1 MGNKKKIILFYVL
14 MFAVLGWFIIAEA
27 VYPSERTKV
36 SSQKSLTY
44 HETFTWEKAD
54 GSRQKISVP
63 GKYEVAENETMVITT
78 KLPEDYVQ
86 TSFAIR
92 SSLQDVKF
100 YVDGKLRSEYNT
112 KKTRVFGK
120 NSASRYVFCPTSERD
135 AGKILRIELTTHTKK
150 YSGVVNF
157 VYCGDKGDIWA
168 CIFNAYGMETIV
180 AFFLFFVGIVTII
193 FSIALGIA
201 YRTRLDMEYLGW
213 CILMGAAWMLGE
225 SKLRQLWVPNTSVLS
240 VVCFLVILL
249 CPVPVLFYMDSVQK
263 QRYTRIYRV
272 IECLAV
278 VDFVVCTLLHITGI
292 KDFIET
298 LPFSQMLLVVT
309 FITVCITFGID
320 IFRKQAREYGL
331 TLIGMVIAM
340 LAVVMEVIS
349 IYYVVVVSGIFI
361 GIGMMVL
368 LFANIVRTMQSVRD
382 MEIQKKRIE
391 KENYDHLTGLPMRS
405 RGEAMMAEL
414 IKEFDGCL
422 VFCDMDNLK
431 KINDIYGHKAG
442 DRALGCLGML
452 LKNVGEP
459 SVACRL
465 GGDEFLLFL
474 PEATKDLAQ
483 ERVKQ
488 LFAQFI
494 EKKDEDVEMHA
505 ASLSAG
511 LCMCSR
517 GGNFEEYYNCADK
530 ALYYVKQNGKG
541 SYFFYEQMKADDI
554 SVQRM
559 GKDLEV
565 VAHALQESGSY
576 SGALD
581 LDYRDFAKI
590 YEYMNSLGARCS
602 HTCYLVMVTV
612 DGFQEQMMYNEE
624 MEEAL
629 ECMETSIR
637 QKIRKVDICTR
648 YSSMQYLIILFEPQ
662 ESQIPN
668 VMERIF
674 DQYYKMYNENDYK
687 PRYEYMAMLTHKKN
701 TSC

>member
-1 MGNKKKIILFYVL
+1 MGV
-14 MFAVLGWFIIAEA
+14 
-27 VYPSERTKV
+27 
-36 SSQKSLTY
+36 
-44 HETFTWEKAD
+44 D
-54 GSRQKISVP
+54 
-63 GKYEVAENETMVITT
+63 ETMVLVTR
-78 KLPEDYVQ
+78 LPDDFTQ

-92 SSLQDVKF
+92 SSLQDVRF
-100 YVDGKLRSEYNT
+100 YVDGELRSEYNT
-112 KKTRVFGK
+112 DKTRLNGK
-120 NSASRYVFCPTSERD
+120 NSASRYVFCPTSEKD
-135 AGKILRIELTTHTKK
+135 AGKMLQIELTTHTDN
-150 YSGVVNF
+150 YSGVVNT

-168 CIFNAYGMETIV
+168 SIFHDYGLETII
-180 AFFLFFVGIVTII
+180 AFFLLFVGLVTII
-193 FSIALGIA
+193 FSVALGIA
-201 YRTRLDMEYLGW
+201 YHTRFDMEYLGW

-225 SKLRQLWVPNTSVLS
+225 SKLRQLWISNVSILS
-240 VVCFLVILL
+240 AVCFLVILL
-249 CPVPVLFYMDSVQK
+249 CPVPVLIYMDSVQK
-263 QRYTRIYRV
+263 KRYTRMYHAIGYA
-272 IECLAV
+272 AV
-278 VDFVVCTLLHITGI
+278 ADFVVCTLLHLAGV

-298 LPFSQMLLVVT
+298 LPVSQGILVIT
-309 FITVCITFGID
+309 FLTVCITFGID
-320 IFRKQAREYGL
+320 FFRKRAGEYGL
-331 TLIGMVIAM
+331 TLIGMLIAM
-340 LAVVMEVIS
+340 MAVVVEVVS
-349 IYYVVVVSGIFI
+349 TYYVVVLSGIFT
-361 GIGMMVL
+361 GIGMLVL
-368 LFANIVRTMQSVRD
+368 LFANIVRTVQSVRD

-405 RGEAMMAEL
+405 RGEAMIADL
-414 IKEFDGCL
+414 IMEQDGCL

-442 DRALGCLGML
+442 DRALGCLGTL
-452 LKNVGEP
+452 LKDVGEP

-474 PEATKDLAQ
+474 PEATKDQAQ
-483 ERVKQ
+483 ERIKQ

-517 GGNFEEYYNCADK
+517 GGNFEEYYNSADK

-541 SYFFYEQMKADDI
+541 SYFFYEQMKEDDI

-565 VAHALQESGSY
+565 VAHALKESGSY

-612 DGFQEQMMYNEE
+612 DGLQEQMMYNEE

-629 ECMETSIR
+629 GCMEASIR

-662 ESQIPN
+662 ESQIPY

-674 DQYYKMYNENDYK
+674 EQYYKMYNENNYK
-687 PRYEYMAMLTHKKN
+687 PRYEYMSMLTHK
-701 TSC
+701 

>member
-1 MGNKKKIILFYVL
+1 
-14 MFAVLGWFIIAEA
+14 
-27 VYPSERTKV
+27 
-36 SSQKSLTY
+36 
-44 HETFTWEKAD
+44 
-54 GSRQKISVP
+54 
-63 GKYEVAENETMVITT
+63 
-78 KLPEDYVQ
+78 
-86 TSFAIR
+86 
-92 SSLQDVKF
+92 
-100 YVDGKLRSEYNT
+100 
-112 KKTRVFGK
+112 
-120 NSASRYVFCPTSERD
+120 
-135 AGKILRIELTTHTKK
+135 
-150 YSGVVNF
+150 
-157 VYCGDKGDIWA
+157 
-168 CIFNAYGMETIV
+168 
-180 AFFLFFVGIVTII
+180 
-193 FSIALGIA
+193 
-201 YRTRLDMEYLGW
+201 
-213 CILMGAAWMLGE
+213 MGAAWMLGE
-225 SKLRQLWVPNTSVLS
+225 SKLRQLWISNVSILS
-240 VVCFLVILL
+240 AVCFLVILL
-249 CPVPVLFYMDSVQK
+249 CPVPVLIYMDSVQK
-263 QRYTRIYRV
+263 KRYTRMYHAIGYA
-272 IECLAV
+272 AV
-278 VDFVVCTLLHITGI
+278 ADFVVCTLLHLAGV

-298 LPFSQMLLVVT
+298 LPVSQGILVIT
-309 FITVCITFGID
+309 FLTVCITFGID
-320 IFRKQAREYGL
+320 FFRKRAGEYGL
-331 TLIGMVIAM
+331 TLIGMLIAM
-340 LAVVMEVIS
+340 MAVVVEVVS
-349 IYYVVVVSGIFI
+349 TYYVVVLSGIFT
-361 GIGMMVL
+361 GIGMLVL
-368 LFANIVRTMQSVRD
+368 LFANIVRTVQSVRD

-405 RGEAMMAEL
+405 RGEAMIADL
-414 IKEFDGCL
+414 IMEQDGCL

-442 DRALGCLGML
+442 DRALGCLGTL

-474 PEATKDLAQ
+474 PEATKDQAQ
-483 ERVKQ
+483 ERIKQ

-530 ALYYVKQNGKG
+530 ALYYVKQNGKD

-565 VAHALQESGSY
+565 VAQALKESGSY

-612 DGFQEQMMYNEE
+612 DGLQEQMMYNEE

-629 ECMETSIR
+629 GCMEASIR

-662 ESQIPN
+662 ESQIPY

-674 DQYYKMYNENDYK
+674 EQYYKMYNENNYK
-687 PRYEYMAMLTHKKN
+687 PRYEYMSMLTHK
-701 TSC
+701 

>member
-1 MGNKKKIILFYVL
+1 MVL
-14 MFAVLGWFIIAEA
+14 VTRL
-27 VYPSERTKV
+27 PDD
-36 SSQKSLTY
+36 
-44 HETFTWEKAD
+44 FT
-54 GSRQKISVP
+54 
-63 GKYEVAENETMVITT
+63 
-78 KLPEDYVQ
+78 Q

-92 SSLQDVKF
+92 SSLQDVRF
-100 YVDGKLRSEYNT
+100 YVDGELRSEYNT
-112 KKTRVFGK
+112 DKTRLNGK
-120 NSASRYVFCPTSERD
+120 NSASRYVFCPTSEKD
-135 AGKILRIELTTHTKK
+135 AGKMLQIELTTHTDN
-150 YSGVVNF
+150 YSGVVNT

-168 CIFNAYGMETIV
+168 SIFHDYGLETII
-180 AFFLFFVGIVTII
+180 AFFLLFVGLVTII
-193 FSIALGIA
+193 FSVALGIA
-201 YRTRLDMEYLGW
+201 YHTRFDMEYLGW

-225 SKLRQLWVPNTSVLS
+225 SKLRQLWISNVSILS
-240 VVCFLVILL
+240 AVCFLVILL
-249 CPVPVLFYMDSVQK
+249 CPVPVLIYMDSVQK
-263 QRYTRIYRV
+263 KRYTRMYHAIGYA
-272 IECLAV
+272 AV
-278 VDFVVCTLLHITGI
+278 ADFVVCTLLHLAGV

-298 LPFSQMLLVVT
+298 LPVSQGILVIT
-309 FITVCITFGID
+309 FLTVCITFGID
-320 IFRKQAREYGL
+320 FFRKRAGEYGL
-331 TLIGMVIAM
+331 TLIGMLIAM
-340 LAVVMEVIS
+340 MAVVVEVVS
-349 IYYVVVVSGIFI
+349 TYYVVVLSGIFT
-361 GIGMMVL
+361 GIGMLVL
-368 LFANIVRTMQSVRD
+368 LFANIVRTVQSVRD

-405 RGEAMMAEL
+405 RGEAMIADL
-414 IKEFDGCL
+414 IMEQDGCL

-442 DRALGCLGML
+442 DRALGCLGTL
-452 LKNVGEP
+452 LKDVGEP

-474 PEATKDLAQ
+474 PEATKDQAQ
-483 ERVKQ
+483 ERIKQ

-517 GGNFEEYYNCADK
+517 GGNFEEYYNSADK

-541 SYFFYEQMKADDI
+541 SYFFYEQMKEDDI

-565 VAHALQESGSY
+565 VAHALKESGSY

-612 DGFQEQMMYNEE
+612 DGLQEQMMYNEE

-629 ECMETSIR
+629 GCMEASIR

-662 ESQIPN
+662 ESQIPY

-674 DQYYKMYNENDYK
+674 EQYYKMYNENNYK
-687 PRYEYMAMLTHKKN
+687 PRYEYMSMLTHK
-701 TSC
+701 

>member
-1 MGNKKKIILFYVL
+1 MKKYMGNKKEVLLFYLL
-14 MFAVLGWFIIAEA
+14 MIAVIGWFVVAET
-27 VYPSERTKV
+27 VYPSERIKA
-36 SSQKSLTY
+36 SRPENLTY
-44 HETFTWEKAD
+44 RGTFTWEKND
-54 GSRQKISVP
+54 GTSQEITVP
-63 GKYEVAENETMVITT
+63 GKYPVGVDETMVLVTR
-78 KLPEDYVQ
+78 LPDDFTQ

-92 SSLQDVKF
+92 SSLQDVRF
-100 YVDGKLRSEYNT
+100 YVDGELRSEYNT
-112 KKTRVFGK
+112 DKTRLNGK
-120 NSASRYVFCPTSERD
+120 NSASRYVFCPTSEKD
-135 AGKILRIELTTHTKK
+135 AGKMLQIELTTHTDN
-150 YSGVVNF
+150 YSGVVNT

-168 CIFNAYGMETIV
+168 SIFHDYGLETII
-180 AFFLFFVGIVTII
+180 AFFLLFVGLVTII
-193 FSIALGIA
+193 FSVALGIA
-201 YRTRLDMEYLGW
+201 YHTRFDMEYLGW

-225 SKLRQLWVPNTSVLS
+225 SKLRQLWISNVSILS
-240 VVCFLVILL
+240 AVCFLVILL
-249 CPVPVLFYMDSVQK
+249 CPVPVLIYMDSVQK
-263 QRYTRIYRV
+263 KRYTRMYHAIGYA
-272 IECLAV
+272 AV
-278 VDFVVCTLLHITGI
+278 ADFVVCTLLHLAGV

-298 LPFSQMLLVVT
+298 LPVSQGILVIT
-309 FITVCITFGID
+309 FLTVCITFGID
-320 IFRKQAREYGL
+320 FFRKRAGEYGL
-331 TLIGMVIAM
+331 TLIGMLIAM
-340 LAVVMEVIS
+340 MAVVVEVVS
-349 IYYVVVVSGIFI
+349 TYYVVVLSGIFT
-361 GIGMMVL
+361 GIGMLVL
-368 LFANIVRTMQSVRD
+368 LFANIVRTVQSVRD

-405 RGEAMMAEL
+405 RGEAMIADL
-414 IKEFDGCL
+414 IMEQDGCL

-442 DRALGCLGML
+442 DRALGCLGTL

-474 PEATKDLAQ
+474 PEATKDQAQ
-483 ERVKQ
+483 ERIKQ

-517 GGNFEEYYNCADK
+517 GGNFEEYYNSADK

-541 SYFFYEQMKADDI
+541 SYFFYEQMKEDDI

-565 VAHALQESGSY
+565 VAHALKESGSY

-612 DGFQEQMMYNEE
+612 DGLQEQMMYNEE

-629 ECMETSIR
+629 GCMEASIR

-662 ESQIPN
+662 ESQIPY

-674 DQYYKMYNENDYK
+674 EQYYKMYNENNYK
-687 PRYEYMAMLTHKKN
+687 PRYEYMSMLTHK
-701 TSC
+701 